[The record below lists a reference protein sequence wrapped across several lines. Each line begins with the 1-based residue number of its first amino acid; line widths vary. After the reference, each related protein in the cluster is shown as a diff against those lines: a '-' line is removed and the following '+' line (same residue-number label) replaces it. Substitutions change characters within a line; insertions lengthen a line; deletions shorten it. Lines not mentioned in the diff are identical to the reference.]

1 MRKTNPELAAYWF
14 RKASDEIPEAMYN
27 YGYCLEYGLGVDRD
41 PVAAAECYRK
51 AAEKKCRP
59 AEFKYAMALIYGV
72 DYQSAEE
79 KDRFK
84 EEDIPASNQEKGR
97 KIIQSLADA
106 GYLPAQVELA
116 SILVS
121 TPNDVSAKDAG
132 EVFRLVSEAVK
143 NQDAPARAWRV
154 LGDCYF
160 LGLGTAPDDRK
171 AIEALNIA
179 VEKGSLEAMSRLG
192 YCYEKGI
199 GCNVDL
205 EKALVLYQVAA
216 NNGIVEARRRLNQ

>member
-1 MRKTNPELAAYWF
+1 
-14 RKASDEIPEAMYN
+14 MYN

-41 PVAAAECYRK
+41 PVAAAECYRR
-51 AAEKKCRP
+51 AAEKKCNP
-59 AEFKYAMALIYGV
+59 AKFKYAMVLINGV
-72 DYQSAEE
+72 TFQSVEE
-79 KDRFK
+79 KNRFK
-84 EEDIPASNQEKGR
+84 EEDIPARNQEKGR
-97 KIIQSLADA
+97 KIIESLADG

-116 SILVS
+116 AILVS
-121 TPNDVSAKDAG
+121 NPNDVSAKDAG
-132 EVFRLVSEAVK
+132 EAFMLVSEAVK
-143 NQDAPARAWRV
+143 NPDAPARAWRV

-160 LGLGTAPDDRK
+160 LGLGTAPDGRK